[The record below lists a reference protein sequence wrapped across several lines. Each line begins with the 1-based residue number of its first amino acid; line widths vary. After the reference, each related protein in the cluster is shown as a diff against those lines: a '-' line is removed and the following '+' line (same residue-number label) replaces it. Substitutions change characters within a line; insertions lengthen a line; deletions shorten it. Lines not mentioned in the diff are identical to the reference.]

1 MIPAR
6 TILKERE
13 GVIVDS
19 GFVIALA
26 SLGFTAIGTIATI
39 VGLRRREASRGRVIT
54 VDYGSARHILGRRIP
69 KGAEGALGVI
79 AKFVFVSGSG
89 RMAFGTLDKMES
101 NVFLDLFSACT
112 DPALRAVIGRFVA
125 DEIRGYF
132 TSERPT
138 HVAVA
143 KEGNVL
149 LADEVARRVGAG
161 LVVVRTKVAAIR
173 FGNPVEGML
182 PHGAYVVLVDDIAAD
197 GEMLARVVKRVRRYG
212 GRVEH
217 AFCAVERL
225 DGNTEER
232 LAACDVE
239 LCAPIKLDERTLR
252 ELRQLPV
259 QGAVK
264 RPGVR
269 RAVG

>member
-1 MIPAR
+1 
-6 TILKERE
+6 L
-13 GVIVDS
+13 DS
-19 GFVIALA
+19 GLIIALA
-26 SLGFTAIGTIATI
+26 TLGFTAIGSIATFAG
-39 VGLRRREASRGRVIT
+39 VRQREASRGRVVT
-54 VDYGSARHILGRRIP
+54 VDYGSARHVLGRRVP

-79 AKFVFVSGSG
+79 ARFVFVSGSG
-89 RMAFGTLDKMES
+89 RIAFGTLDKMES

-112 DPALRAVIGRFVA
+112 DPGLRAVIGRFVA
-125 DEIRGYF
+125 DEMREYF
-132 TSERPT
+132 RAERPT

-149 LADEVARRVGAG
+149 LADEVARRLDVG

-197 GEMLARVVKRVRRYG
+197 GEMLARVAQRVRRYG

-225 DGNTEER
+225 DGNTKER

-252 ELRQLPV
+252 ELRQLPGHGPV
-259 QGAVK
+259 NG
-264 RPGVR
+264 PDVR
-269 RAVG
+269 RVV